1 MDKILVP
8 QLTDLNC
15 VMPREKVQ
23 EALTQ
28 TESELAAYNLA
39 HISDFNSL
47 IAISQRLSTPVF
59 SLTNQQIAEAGQFG
73 HALNTMRESR
83 DQFAYQF
90 DKLADRILILT
101 A

>member
-1 MDKILVP
+1 
-8 QLTDLNC
+8 
-15 VMPREKVQ
+15 MPRESVQ
-23 EALTQ
+23 EALAKTD
-28 TESELAAYNLA
+28 SDLSAYNLA
-39 HISDFNSL
+39 QISDFNSL

-90 DKLADRILILT
+90 EKLADRVLILT
-101 A
+101 E